1 MLIDLLLKYQLY
13 IPTHLKSVKVGEY

>member
-1 MLIDLLLKYQLY
+1 MLIDLLLKYQIY